1 MTNRIDNIPNR
12 GCPPTVLRRRHW
24 RGGKR
29 VRKETIANPARDP
42 DWLVEGIRSLVKAGT
57 YQAKDGEPPG
67 GLKLRRTLP
76 HSHAAAILGTLKSL
90 GFKRI
95 LAHKDSCN
103 RCPALAV
110 AAAWIADPLW
120 KLGTARLL
128 VTSG

>member
-29 VRKETIANPARDP
+29 VRKETIANPACDP

-67 GLKLRRTLP
+67 VSSSAGPFRTATP
-76 HSHAAAILGTLKSL
+76 PRSSE
-90 GFKRI
+90 
-95 LAHKDSCN
+95 
-103 RCPALAV
+103 P
-110 AAAWIADPLW
+110 
-120 KLGTARLL
+120 
-128 VTSG
+128 